1 MSQILYIASDYPLA
15 KIENPHYKMLS
26 VNEALAIGMENVPD
40 FMLAPEF
47 NHDQPGVLL
56 WSDTEITIDTDSN
69 TVDDGGLDDDFSI
82 LELDHTT
89 EDIFTQ
95 KQFRVLI
102 EWNYSRGRAE
112 RIIAFI
118 RNHLDQAVDLELWQA
133 WLGDGANTRI
143 VKYPIRIDELT
154 PEVLKEIASLKVCDD
169 APAHYCFVITK

>member
-26 VNEALAIGMENVPD
+26 VNEALAIGMENIPE

-56 WSDTEITIDTDSN
+56 WSDTEITINKERN

-82 LELDHTT
+82 LKLDDAT

-95 KQFRVLI
+95 KQYRVYI

-112 RIIAFI
+112 RIIAYI
-118 RNHLDQAVDLELWQA
+118 RNQARDLELWQA

-143 VKYPIRIDELT
+143 VKYPIRIDKLT
-154 PEVLKEIASLKVCDD
+154 PGVLKEIDSLTVCDD
-169 APAHYCFVITK
+169 APTQYGFVITK

>member
-1 MSQILYIASDYPLA
+1 MSQIFYLASDYPLA

-26 VNEALAIGMENVPD
+26 VNEALAIGMENIPE

-56 WSDTEITIDTDSN
+56 WSDTETTIDTERN

-82 LELDHTT
+82 LELDDAT

-95 KQFRVLI
+95 KQYRVYI

-112 RIIAFI
+112 RIIAYI
-118 RNHLDQAVDLELWQA
+118 RNHLEQAGDLELWQA

-143 VKYPIRIDELT
+143 VKYSMRIDELT
-154 PEVLKEIASLKVCDD
+154 PEVMKEIDSLKVCND
-169 APAHYCFVITK
+169 APAHYCFVVSK